1 MKLFNTLVNVSWAS
15 IREKGKS
22 LDRESWRV
30 LLSLT
35 IEAIAVQKG
44 DIALLKEKWCGIS
57 QGKSQVQGEVCASS
71 EKPRC
76 NKSPSHSKVYAEGR
90 YNIIKRLNWLTK
102 VKRNLGCYRTWLR
115 TRESSATP
123 FRITSSETS
132 GRSVV
137 CCRKGQWA
145 RGFVGTLQ

>member
-35 IEAIAVQKG
+35 IEAIAAQKG
-44 DIALLKEKWCGIS
+44 DITLPEEPRCGIS
-57 QGKSQVQGEVCASS
+57 QVKSQVQRKVCASS
-71 EKPRC
+71 EKSWC
-76 NKSPSHSKVYAEGR
+76 DKIPSHSRVCAEER
-90 YNIIKRLNWLTK
+90 YSVIKRLSWLTR

-123 FRITSSETS
+123 SRITSGETS
-132 GRSVV
+132 GRSTV
-137 CCRKGQWA
+137 CRRKGQWA